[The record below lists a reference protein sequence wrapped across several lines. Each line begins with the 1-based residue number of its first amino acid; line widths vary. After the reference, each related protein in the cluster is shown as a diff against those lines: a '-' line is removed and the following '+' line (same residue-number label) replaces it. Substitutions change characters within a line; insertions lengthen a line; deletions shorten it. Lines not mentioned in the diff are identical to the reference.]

1 MRTHDLIILK
11 VLNTVSQRQ
20 PVAPPKQTTTH
31 KPRNMFF
38 WLSWEVALQTAN
50 FGSNTY
56 YKPKLAPPPP
66 PYTMFLHLPFF
77 LLGFFCGVAGLRLTV
92 TRIKGQPCL
101 SIAARMAQMHLKE
114 SMRLSD
120 GAERWNIRLLLV
132 FSAAACQSI
141 ATPVVIYPRVPSDK
155 V

>member
-1 MRTHDLIILK
+1 MI
-11 VLNTVSQRQ
+11 
-20 PVAPPKQTTTH
+20 
-31 KPRNMFF
+31 
-38 WLSWEVALQTAN
+38 WLSWKYSTQFRRDNPLLRRSRQQLTSPETCF
-50 FGSNTY
+50 FGSRE
-56 YKPKLAPPPP
+56 KLRCKLPTLEATHITNQNWQPPPP

>member
-38 WLSWEVALQTAN
+38 GSRENWQT
-50 FGSNTY
+50 
-56 YKPKLAPPPP
+56 PPP

-120 GAERWNIRLLLV
+120 GAER
-132 FSAAACQSI
+132 
-141 ATPVVIYPRVPSDK
+141 
-155 V
+155 

>member
-38 WLSWEVALQTAN
+38 GSREKLRCKLPTLEATHITNQNWQT
-50 FGSNTY
+50 
-56 YKPKLAPPPP
+56 PPLHTPCFC
-66 PYTMFLHLPFF
+66 TFLFF
-77 LLGFFCGVAGLRLTV
+77 LLGFFCCVAGLRLTV

-120 GAERWNIRLLLV
+120 GAER
-132 FSAAACQSI
+132 
-141 ATPVVIYPRVPSDK
+141 
-155 V
+155 

>member
-1 MRTHDLIILK
+1 MI
-11 VLNTVSQRQ
+11 
-20 PVAPPKQTTTH
+20 
-31 KPRNMFF
+31 
-38 WLSWEVALQTAN
+38 WLSWKYSTQFRRDNPLLRRSRQQLTSPETCF
-50 FGSNTY
+50 FGSRE
-56 YKPKLAPPPP
+56 KLRCKLPTLEATHITNQNWHPPP

-77 LLGFFCGVAGLRLTV
+77 LLGFFCCVAGLRLTV

>member
-1 MRTHDLIILK
+1 MI
-11 VLNTVSQRQ
+11 
-20 PVAPPKQTTTH
+20 
-31 KPRNMFF
+31 
-38 WLSWEVALQTAN
+38 WLSWKYSTQFRRDNPLLRRSRQQLTSPETCF
-50 FGSNTY
+50 FGSRE
-56 YKPKLAPPPP
+56 KLRCKLPTLEATHITNQNWQPPPLHTP
-66 PYTMFLHLPFF
+66 CFCTFLFF
-77 LLGFFCGVAGLRLTV
+77 LFGFFCCVAGLRLTV